1 MNSLKRIKP
10 LEGHFPVLV
19 KEVIDC
25 LNIKKDGTYVDGTVG
40 LGGHSSLILESISNK
55 GRLVGIDR
63 DARTL
68 EICKDNLN
76 HKNKNFSLH
85 NDSYENINSVLKSQ
99 GIATVDGI
107 LLDLGLSSYQLND
120 SKRGFS
126 FNGNGELDMRF
137 DMSQTTKAKDILN
150 HYEPNL
156 LANIIY
162 KYGEERR
169 SRIIAKNITK
179 VRPLNKINELV
190 EAIRISTPP
199 KNRKKSIA
207 RVFQALRITVNDELK
222 KLDDFL
228 LNFYKNLNIGGIIAI
243 ISFHSLED
251 RIVKHQFKRLEKESV
266 LKIITK
272 RPVTPS
278 SEELE
283 LNIRS
288 RSSKLRVA
296 QKV

>member
-99 GIATVDGI
+99 GIAAVDGI

-137 DMSQTTKAKDILN
+137 DMSQNTKAKDILN

-190 EAIRISTPP
+190 EVIRISTPP

-207 RVFQALRITVNDELK
+207 RVFQALRIAVNDELK

>member
-76 HKNKNFSLH
+76 HKKKNFSLH

-278 SEELE
+278 SEELK

>member
-76 HKNKNFSLH
+76 HKSKNFSLH

>member
-76 HKNKNFSLH
+76 HKKKNFSLH

-179 VRPLNKINELV
+179 IRPLNKINELV

-207 RVFQALRITVNDELK
+207 RVFQALRIAVNDELK

-278 SEELE
+278 SEELK

>member
-1 MNSLKRIKP
+1 
-10 LEGHFPVLV
+10 
-19 KEVIDC
+19 
-25 LNIKKDGTYVDGTVG
+25 
-40 LGGHSSLILESISNK
+40 
-55 GRLVGIDR
+55 
-63 DARTL
+63 
-68 EICKDNLN
+68 
-76 HKNKNFSLH
+76 
-85 NDSYENINSVLKSQ
+85 
-99 GIATVDGI
+99 
-107 LLDLGLSSYQLND
+107 
-120 SKRGFS
+120 
-126 FNGNGELDMRF
+126 
-137 DMSQTTKAKDILN
+137 MSQTTKAKDILN

>member
-76 HKNKNFSLH
+76 HKKKNFSLH

-179 VRPLNKINELV
+179 IRPLNKINELV

>member
-10 LEGHFPVLV
+10 LEGHFPVLFN
-19 KEVIDC
+19 EVIDC

-76 HKNKNFSLH
+76 HKKKNFSLH

-278 SEELE
+278 SEELK

>member
-10 LEGHFPVLV
+10 LEGHFPVLI

-76 HKNKNFSLH
+76 HKKKNFSLH

-251 RIVKHQFKRLEKESV
+251 RIVKHQFKRLEKELV

-272 RPVTPS
+272 KPVTPS
-278 SEELE
+278 SEELK

>member
-1 MNSLKRIKP
+1 MNSTKRIKP
-10 LEGHFPVLV
+10 LKGHFPVLV

-25 LNIKKDGTYVDGTVG
+25 LNIKKDGIYVDGTVG
-40 LGGHSSLILESISNK
+40 LGGHSSQILESISKK

-76 HKNKNFSLH
+76 HKKKNFSLH

-137 DMSQTTKAKDILN
+137 DMSQTTKAKDVLN
-150 HYEPNL
+150 HYETNL

-179 VRPLNKINELV
+179 IRPLNKINELV
-190 EAIRISTPP
+190 EAIRVSTPP

-207 RVFQALRITVNDELK
+207 RVFQAIRITVNDELL
-222 KLDDFL
+222 KLDEFL

-278 SEELE
+278 SEELK

>member
-85 NDSYENINSVLKSQ
+85 NDSYENINSVLKSE
-99 GIATVDGI
+99 GIAAVDGI

-190 EAIRISTPP
+190 EVIRISTPP

>member
-179 VRPLNKINELV
+179 IRPLNKINELV

-207 RVFQALRITVNDELK
+207 RVFQALRIAVNDELK

>member
-55 GRLVGIDR
+55 GRLIGIDR

-76 HKNKNFSLH
+76 HKKKNFSLH
-85 NDSYENINSVLKSQ
+85 NDSYENINSVLKSE
-99 GIATVDGI
+99 GIAAVDGI

-150 HYEPNL
+150 HYDANL

-190 EAIRISTPP
+190 EVIRISTPP

-207 RVFQALRITVNDELK
+207 RVFQALRIAVNDELK

-251 RIVKHQFKRLEKESV
+251 RIVKHQFKRLEKESI

>member
-99 GIATVDGI
+99 GIAAVDGI

-190 EAIRISTPP
+190 EVIRISTPP

-207 RVFQALRITVNDELK
+207 RVFQALRIAVNDELK

>member
-1 MNSLKRIKP
+1 MSYFQENITF
-10 LEGHFPVLV
+10 ENHAPVLLR
-19 KEVIDC
+19 EVIEY
-25 LNIKKDGTYVDGTVG
+25 LNIKKNGIYVDGTVG
-40 LGGHSSLILESISNK
+40 LGGHSSQILDRLSNK
-55 GRLVGIDR
+55 GKLIGIDR
-63 DARTL
+63 DAKTL
-68 EICKDNLN
+68 KICKDNLN
-76 HKNKNFSLH
+76 FKNKKVFLH
-85 NDSYENINSVLKSQ
+85 NDSYQNINSVLTSQ
-99 GIATVDGI
+99 KINVVDGI

-126 FNGNGELDMRF
+126 FKSNGDLDMRF
-137 DMSQTTKAKDILN
+137 DMSQSTKAKDILN
-150 HYEPNL
+150 HYETAQ

-169 SRIIAKNITK
+169 SRLIAKNITK
-179 VRPLNKINELV
+179 IRPLEKVSELV

-199 KNRKKSIA
+199 KNRSKSIA
-207 RVFQALRITVNDELK
+207 RVFQALRIAVNDELK

-228 LNFYKNLNIGGIIAI
+228 SNFYNNLNINGVVAI

-251 RIVKHQFKRLEKESV
+251 RIVKHQFKKLEKESV

-272 RPVTPS
+272 KPITPS
-278 SEELE
+278 EKELK
-283 LNIRS
+283 LNSRS

>member
-76 HKNKNFSLH
+76 HKKKNFSLH

-190 EAIRISTPP
+190 EVIRISTPP

-278 SEELE
+278 SEELK

>member
-76 HKNKNFSLH
+76 HKKKNFSLH

-190 EAIRISTPP
+190 EVIRISTPP

-278 SEELE
+278 NEELK

>member
-10 LEGHFPVLV
+10 FEGHSPVLV

-76 HKNKNFSLH
+76 HKKKNFSLH

-99 GIATVDGI
+99 GVATVDGI

-272 RPVTPS
+272 RPITPS
-278 SEELE
+278 SEELK

>member
-76 HKNKNFSLH
+76 HKKKNFSLH

-190 EAIRISTPP
+190 EVIRISTPP

-207 RVFQALRITVNDELK
+207 RVFQALRIAVNDELK

>member
-1 MNSLKRIKP
+1 MNYPKRIKP
-10 LEGHFPVLV
+10 LKGHFPVLF

-25 LNIKKDGTYVDGTVG
+25 LDIKRDGIYVDGTVG

-76 HKNKNFSLH
+76 HKKKNFSLH

-120 SKRGFS
+120 SERGFS

-150 HYEPNL
+150 HYETNL

-179 VRPLNKINELV
+179 IRPLNRINELV

-207 RVFQALRITVNDELK
+207 RVFQAIRITVNDELK
-222 KLDDFL
+222 KLDEFL

-251 RIVKHQFKRLEKESV
+251 RIVKHQFKKLEKESV

-272 RPVTPS
+272 KPVTPS

>member
-19 KEVIDC
+19 KEVTDC

-76 HKNKNFSLH
+76 HKKKNFSLH
-85 NDSYENINSVLKSQ
+85 NDSYENIDSVLKSQ

-190 EAIRISTPP
+190 EVIRISTPP

-207 RVFQALRITVNDELK
+207 RVFQALRIAVNDELK

>member
-10 LEGHFPVLV
+10 FEGHSPVLV

-76 HKNKNFSLH
+76 HKKKNFSLH
-85 NDSYENINSVLKSQ
+85 NDSYENIDSVLKSQ

-272 RPVTPS
+272 RPITPS
-278 SEELE
+278 SEELK

>member
-1 MNSLKRIKP
+1 MSSFKENIIF
-10 LEGHFPVLV
+10 ENHVPVLFE
-19 KEVIDC
+19 EVIEY
-25 LNIKKDGTYVDGTVG
+25 LSIKKNGVYVDGTVG
-40 LGGHSSLILESISNK
+40 LGGHSSQILECLSNE
-55 GRLVGIDR
+55 GRLIGIDR
-63 DARTL
+63 DAKAL
-68 EICKDNLN
+68 KICKDNLSI
-76 HKNKNFSLH
+76 KNKKFSLH
-85 NDSYENINSVLKSQ
+85 NDSYENINSVLNGQ
-99 GIATVDGI
+99 NINAVDGI

-137 DMSQTTKAKDILN
+137 DMSQSIKAKDILN
-150 HYEPNL
+150 HYEASQ

-169 SRIIAKNITK
+169 SRVIAKNITK
-179 VRPLNKINELV
+179 IRPLDDISELV
-190 EAIRISTPP
+190 EAIRVSTPP

-207 RVFQALRITVNDELK
+207 RVFQAIRIAVNDELR

-228 LNFYKNLNIGGIIAI
+228 SNFYENLNIGGVIAI

-251 RIVKHQFKRLEKESV
+251 RIVKHQFKKLEKESV
-266 LKIITK
+266 LKIVTK
-272 RPVTPS
+272 KPITPS
-278 SEELE
+278 GKELK
-283 LNIRS
+283 LNSRS

>member
-76 HKNKNFSLH
+76 HKKKNFSLH

-190 EAIRISTPP
+190 EVIRISTPP

-272 RPVTPS
+272 KPVTPS
-278 SEELE
+278 SEELK

-296 QKV
+296 QMV

>member
-76 HKNKNFSLH
+76 HKKKNFSLH

-190 EAIRISTPP
+190 EVIRISTPP

>member
-190 EAIRISTPP
+190 EVIRISTPP

-207 RVFQALRITVNDELK
+207 RVFQALRIAVNDELK

>member
-76 HKNKNFSLH
+76 HKKKNFSLH

>member
-10 LEGHFPVLV
+10 LEGHFPVLI

-76 HKNKNFSLH
+76 HKKKNFSLH

-179 VRPLNKINELV
+179 IRPLNKINELV

-207 RVFQALRITVNDELK
+207 RVFQALRIAVNDELK

>member
-1 MNSLKRIKP
+1 MNSINRIKP
-10 LEGHFPVLV
+10 FEGHFPVLV

-76 HKNKNFSLH
+76 HKKKNFSLH
-85 NDSYENINSVLKSQ
+85 NDSYDNINSVLKSQ

-278 SEELE
+278 SEELK

>member
-1 MNSLKRIKP
+1 MTSFQENIIF
-10 LEGHFPVLV
+10 ENHFPVLFE
-19 KEVIDC
+19 EVIEY
-25 LNIKKDGTYVDGTVG
+25 LSIKKNGVYVDGTVG
-40 LGGHSSLILESISNK
+40 LGGHSSQILDCLSNK
-55 GRLVGIDR
+55 GRLIGIDR
-63 DARTL
+63 DAKAL
-68 EICKDNLN
+68 KICKDNLST
-76 HKNKNFSLH
+76 KNKKFSLH
-85 NDSYENINSVLKSQ
+85 NDSYENINSVLNGQ
-99 GIATVDGI
+99 NINAVDGI

-137 DMSQTTKAKDILN
+137 DMSQSTKAKDILN
-150 HYEPNL
+150 HYETSQ

-169 SRIIAKNITK
+169 SRVIAKNITK
-179 VRPLNKINELV
+179 IRPLENISELV

-207 RVFQALRITVNDELK
+207 RVFQAIRITVNDELR

-228 LNFYKNLNIGGIIAI
+228 SNFYKNLNIGGVIAI

-251 RIVKHQFKRLEKESV
+251 RIVKHQFKKLEKESV

-272 RPVTPS
+272 RPITPS
-278 SEELE
+278 GKELE
-283 LNIRS
+283 LNSRS

>member
-1 MNSLKRIKP
+1 MSSFQENIIF
-10 LEGHFPVLV
+10 ENHFPVLFE
-19 KEVIDC
+19 EVIEY
-25 LNIKKDGTYVDGTVG
+25 LNIKKNGVYVDGTVG
-40 LGGHSSLILESISNK
+40 MGGHSSQILECLSNK
-55 GRLVGIDR
+55 GRLIGIDR
-63 DARTL
+63 DAKTL
-68 EICKDNLN
+68 KICKNNLSI
-76 HKNKNFSLH
+76 KNKKFSLH
-85 NDSYENINSVLKSQ
+85 NDSYENINSVLSSQ
-99 GIATVDGI
+99 NINAVDGI

-120 SKRGFS
+120 SERGFS

-137 DMSQTTKAKDILN
+137 DMSQSTKAKDILN
-150 HYEPNL
+150 HYETNQ
-156 LANIIY
+156 LADIIY

-179 VRPLNKINELV
+179 IRPLEKISELV

-207 RVFQALRITVNDELK
+207 RVFQAVRIAVNDELK

-228 LNFYKNLNIGGIIAI
+228 SNFYENLNIGGVIAI

-251 RIVKHQFKRLEKESV
+251 RIVKHQFKKLEKESV

-272 RPVTPS
+272 KPITPS
-278 SEELE
+278 EKELK

>member
-85 NDSYENINSVLKSQ
+85 NDSYENINSVLKSE
-99 GIATVDGI
+99 GIAAVDGI

-190 EAIRISTPP
+190 EVIRISTPP

-207 RVFQALRITVNDELK
+207 RVFQALRIAVNDELK